1 MIINENDRK
10 NNDKILVPDSQVHF
24 EGDISNLVGHVFVKN
39 SKKIPIE
46 FNEKILKKLRHARQG
61 SHIREEK
68 EVALTYA
75 DLTKNKYGKAEGLL

>member
-39 SKKIPIE
+39 SKKD
-46 FNEKILKKLRHARQG
+46 
-61 SHIREEK
+61 S
-68 EVALTYA
+68 
-75 DLTKNKYGKAEGLL
+75 D